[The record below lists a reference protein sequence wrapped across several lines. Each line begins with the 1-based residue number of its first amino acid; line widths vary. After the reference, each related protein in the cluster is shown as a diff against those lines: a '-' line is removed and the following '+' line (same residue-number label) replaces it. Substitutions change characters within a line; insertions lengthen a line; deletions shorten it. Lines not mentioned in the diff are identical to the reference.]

1 MLLQWFTPGVTGKCT
16 VNVLVTCDLKLKV
29 TCTCVPMITA
39 SETGVYIVLLYTELR
54 IISNQAY
61 YLSLWREQSL

>member
-1 MLLQWFTPGVTGKCT
+1 MYSKC
-16 VNVLVTCDLKLKV
+16 VGDLWPKTEGHM